1 MRQAKLK
8 SKPEISNKK
17 GQALD
22 NFRSHE
28 RSCYYDFSD
37 IFKYIVPQR
46 GHVRAMPDKQ
56 AKNSMELNR
65 ECLIKVI

>member
-1 MRQAKLK
+1 MRQAKLE

-28 RSCYYDFSD
+28 RSCCYDISD
-37 IFKYIVPQR
+37 ISKYIVPQR

-56 AKNSMELNR
+56 AKNNMKLNR